1 MRVVFGLNEVLQII
15 SGVFQPYTNCTFY
28 KNVPL
33 YESYIMNQN
42 ANNFL
47 YFNAFY

>member
-15 SGVFQPYTNCTFY
+15 SGVFQSYTNCKFY
-28 KNVPL
+28 KNLPL

-42 ANNFL
+42 ANEFL
-47 YFNAFY
+47 YF

>member
-1 MRVVFGLNEVLQII
+1 MSVVFGLNEVLQII

-33 YESYIMNQN
+33 YEIYIMNQN
-42 ANNFL
+42 ANKIL
-47 YFNAFY
+47 YF